1 MADLKRVIIKLS
13 GEALSGDRG
22 YGFDDDVLRDIAINI
37 KKINEKGIQI
47 GIVVGGGNF
56 WRGRSSSNID
66 RSTSDQIGMLGTTM
80 NALRI
85 EQELISAGIKAKVL
99 TSLTMESIAERFN
112 NKKAIEYMDDGY
124 VLIFGGGTGLPF
136 FSTDTTA
143 ALRACELNAD
153 TILIGKNGTDGVY
166 DKDPNKYDDAVKF
179 DELTFQE
186 IIDRNLQVI
195 DQTAASMCRD
205 EKISVVVF
213 GIDDAN
219 NLIKITNGENIGT
232 KVRGE

>member
-1 MADLKRVIIKLS
+1 
-13 GEALSGDRG
+13 
-22 YGFDDDVLRDIAINI
+22 
-37 KKINEKGIQI
+37 
-47 GIVVGGGNF
+47 
-56 WRGRSSSNID
+56 
-66 RSTSDQIGMLGTTM
+66 M